1 MIKFYGYFR
10 SSAAYRCRKAFN
22 LKKIDYELIP
32 IHLRKDGGQQN
43 SLDYKKI
50 NPQSLLPSIEYK
62 GFVLSQSLAIIEWLD
77 DKYPIP
83 KLLPSD
89 INLRAKVRAFSQS
102 IACEIHPLQNLR
114 VQNYIKDE
122 FNQDDKKINNWL
134 NRWLGGGLKECEEII
149 NNLDKNFKFCF
160 GNQPTLA
167 DICLV
172 PQIFSAQRFNI
183 DLSGIP
189 KLTEIYNNCCQLS
202 AFKDAH
208 PSKQPDYE

>member
-10 SSAAYRCRKAFN
+10 SSAAYRCRIAFN

-32 IHLRKDGGQQN
+32 IHLRRDGGQQN
-43 SLDYKKI
+43 SPDYKKI

-83 KLLPSD
+83 NLLPSD
-89 INLRAKVRAFSQS
+89 INLKAKVRAFSQS

-134 NRWLGGGLKECEEII
+134 NRWLGGGL
-149 NNLDKNFKFCF
+149 
-160 GNQPTLA
+160 
-167 DICLV
+167 
-172 PQIFSAQRFNI
+172 
-183 DLSGIP
+183 LSLIH
-189 KLTEIYNNCCQLS
+189 I
-202 AFKDAH
+202 
-208 PSKQPDYE
+208 